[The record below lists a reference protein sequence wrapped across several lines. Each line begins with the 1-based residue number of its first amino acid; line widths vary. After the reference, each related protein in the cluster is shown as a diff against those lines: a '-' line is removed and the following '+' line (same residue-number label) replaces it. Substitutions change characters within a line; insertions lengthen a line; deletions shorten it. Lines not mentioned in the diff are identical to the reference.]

1 MATPHD
7 LRIGRLGPVGDELPV
22 VEFAN
27 TVFDA
32 RPVTTDIDGT
42 FLARGGIEQLAAAVS
57 AGTLDEIEP
66 DGLRVGAPIAT
77 PSKVV
82 CIGLNYHR
90 HAAETGAAAPDEPI
104 VFMKD
109 PGCVVGPNDTVLIP
123 RESTKT
129 DYEVELA
136 VVIATTCRY
145 LDSPASALDRVAGYA
160 ISNDVSEREFQIER
174 SGGQWDK
181 GKSCETFNPLGP
193 WLVPSVAVEPQA
205 LDLGLWVNGEQR
217 QSSTTADM
225 IFPVA
230 HLVWYLS
237 QFMVLRPGDVI
248 NTGTP
253 EGVALGRPDLP
264 WYLRN
269 GDVVELEIAG
279 LGRQHQSIGQ
289 A

>member
-1 MATPHD
+1 MVAVSD
-7 LRIGRLGPVGDELPV
+7 LRIGRVGPVGDEIPV
-22 VEFAN
+22 VEVSG

-32 RPVTTDIDGT
+32 RPVTVDIDGN
-42 FLARGGIEQLAAAVS
+42 FLAGDGIEALASAAD
-57 AGTLDEIEP
+57 AGALDEI
-66 DGLRVGAPIAT
+66 DTGDLRVGAPIAT

-109 PGCVVGPNDTVLIP
+109 PGCVIGPNDTVLVP
-123 RESTKT
+123 RGSTKT

-145 LDSPASALDRVAGYA
+145 LDSPAIALDHVAGYA

-193 WLVPSVAVEPQA
+193 WLVPAVAVAPQA
-205 LDLGLWVNGEQR
+205 LELGLWVNGEQR

-230 HLVWYLS
+230 HIVWYLS

-253 EGVALGRPDLP
+253 EGVALGRPDLA
-264 WYLRN
+264 WYLRD
-269 GDVVELEIAG
+269 GDVVELDIAG
-279 LGRQHQSIGQ
+279 LGRQHQRVGQ